1 MAKLKKVIA
10 SFRFIKNLRNY
21 FRSRK
26 LAKTSPGQI
35 TINSESGR
43 LLHNFIS
50 NNEIVDILE
59 IGTYNGLG
67 TTKLIL
73 DAMKAK
79 NTEFNFTSIESD
91 KIFYKEAVKNLKS
104 HSNLVN
110 IKLGRIIEINELPDI
125 ESIEFEKHG
134 LTPAN
139 KEWYIQDLRRYKKI
153 KNIFSELPN
162 YFDFIVFDG
171 GEFCTFQEFIKLS
184 SKTKYF
190 ALDDIN
196 TYKQY
201 EVLKYISENTS
212 RFVLLENSS
221 TLSIYKVI

>member
-1 MAKLKKVIA
+1 VAKLKKVIA

>member
-1 MAKLKKVIA
+1 MKKIKKIIV

-21 FRSRK
+21 FRSKK

-35 TINSESGR
+35 TTNNESGV
-43 LLHNFIS
+43 LLYNFIK

-73 DAMKAK
+73 DVMKSK
-79 NTEFNFTSIESD
+79 NTDFNFTSIESD

-104 HSNLVN
+104 YSNLVN

-134 LTPAN
+134 LSPAN
-139 KEWYIQDLRRYKKI
+139 KEWYIQDLRRYKKT

-162 YFDFIVFDG
+162 SFDLVVFDG
-171 GEFCTFQEFIKLS
+171 GEFCTFPEFIKLFPN
-184 SKTKYF
+184 TKYF

-201 EVLKYISENTS
+201 EVLKYIYENTS
-212 RFVLLENSS
+212 SFSLLENSPDF
-221 TLSIYKVI
+221 SIYKVI